1 MTQKALTDRAA
12 KKLADGWYH
21 DHGHPGLYL
30 QVGTGQSRSWVFRYS
45 RKGDQRYMGLG
56 PLHTISLVRAR
67 ELARQCREQLLQGLD
82 PLVERQK
89 QRQAQQAEQARAIT
103 FKNAAEAFLDLHLN
117 TFRNAKHRTQWRNT
131 MATYAFG
138 KIGGM
143 VIADI
148 QPHHVLACIEP
159 LWVKKQETA
168 RRVHQRIT
176 RIFDYAIT
184 RGFRSGENPARHVI
198 EALPRNT
205 NGKNHH
211 GAIPYIDLPLFVME
225 LRGRDSCSARALEF
239 CILTAARTGEVV
251 GATWD
256 EINFKTKVW
265 TIPANRTKTG
275 REHRVP
281 LADRAIEILQGQD
294 KRTKRPFP
302 LGLTALLQCLQS
314 FRPNSGY
321 TVHGTA
327 RSSFMDWAHETTG
340 FPKVVIDMSLGHAVG
355 DKVEAAY
362 RRGDL
367 LEKRRQLMDAWNRF
381 TAREPVHAPV
391 ETVVPLRRI

>member
-1 MTQKALTDRAA
+1 
-12 KKLADGWYH
+12 
-21 DHGHPGLYL
+21 
-30 QVGTGQSRSWVFRYS
+30 VFRYTHDG
-45 RKGDQRYMGLG
+45 RQHYLGLG
-56 PLHTISLVRAR
+56 PLHTISLARAR
-67 ELARQCREQLLQGLD
+67 ELAREYRELRLQGLD

-89 QRQAQQAEQARAIT
+89 RRQAQLLEQARAVT
-103 FKNAAEAFLDLHLN
+103 FKNAAEAFFDLHLD

-131 MATYAFG
+131 LATYAFP

-148 QPHHVLACIEP
+148 QPHDVLACIEP

-176 RIFDYAIT
+176 RVFDYAIT
-184 RGFRSGENPARHVI
+184 RGFRTGENPARHVI

-211 GAIPYIDLPLFVME
+211 GAIPYTDLPQFMME
-225 LRGRDSCSARALEF
+225 LRGRNSCSARALEF
-239 CILTAARTGEVV
+239 CILTATRTGEVV

-256 EINFKTKVW
+256 EINFKTRVW
-265 TIPANRTKTG
+265 TIPASRTKTG
-275 REHRVP
+275 KEHRVP
-281 LADRAIEILQGQD
+281 LADRTIEILQEQD

-302 LGLTALLQCLQS
+302 LGLTALLQGLQS
-314 FRPNSGY
+314 FRPKSGY

-340 FPKVVIDMSLGHAVG
+340 FPKVTIDMSLGHAVG

-367 LEKRRQLMDAWNRF
+367 LEKRRQLMEAWSRYA
-381 TAREPVHAPV
+381 TSELSRRPAEPP
-391 ETVVPLRRI
+391 VVPLRRA